1 MREDTKTLL
10 FAATVCVTCSLLL
23 SGTAATLRGRQ
34 QANEA
39 FDVKRNIVKAFGID
53 IGEMERPEIVST
65 FEKHV
70 SEETAGDL
78 PLFIW
83 TDEGADELALEL
95 ACGGDGLD
103 NLINRPR
110 IQKPGLALAGFLE
123 YIHPGRVQILG
134 KSEIH
139 FLQERTTT
147 ERARIASMVCR
158 HGVCCF
164 IVTEGLEVPIELK
177 DASETSSVPVFRTEL
192 RTSVVIDTLSGFLQD
207 RLAPRSVTHGV
218 LMDVYGLGVFI
229 LGESGVGKS
238 ECALDLVVRGH
249 RLVSDDVVEMKRIG
263 SRIVGTGPELT
274 RHHME
279 LRGLGIVN
287 VKDLFG
293 VASVRVTKDVE
304 FVIRLEPWDR
314 QKKYERL
321 GLDDMEYGIL
331 GIELPYVEM
340 PVGPGRNL
348 SVLIEV
354 AARNHLLKL
363 KGYHPA
369 RDLARKLGRQLRESR
384 FDAIDERSEPGR
396 GEY

>member
-1 MREDTKTLL
+1 MVNEHESSAIPTMAVRELL
-10 FAATVCVTCSLLL
+10 
-23 SGTAATLRGRQ
+23 
-34 QANEA
+34 
-39 FDVKRNIVKAFGID
+39 
-53 IGEMERPEIVST
+53 
-65 FEKHV
+65 
-70 SEETAGDL
+70 
-78 PLFIW
+78 
-83 TDEGADELALEL
+83 TDDGAEDLALEL
-95 ACGGDGLD
+95 VCGEEGLD
-103 NLINRPR
+103 NLIVRPR

-139 FLQERTTT
+139 FLQERAPA

-164 IVTEGLEVPIELK
+164 ILTEGLEVLEELK
-177 DASETSSVPVFRTEL
+177 EAAEISDVPVFRTDL
-192 RTSVVIDTLSGFLQD
+192 QSSMVIDALSAFLQD

-229 LGESGVGKS
+229 LGDSGIGKS

-263 SRIVGTGPELT
+263 ASIVGTGPELT

-304 FVIRLEPWDR
+304 FVIQLEHWNS

-321 GLDDMEYGIL
+321 GLDEMEYGIL
-331 GIELPYVEM
+331 GIQLPYVEM

-369 RDLARKLGRQLRESR
+369 RELARKLSRQLSESR
-384 FDAIDERSEPGR
+384 LGAIGEGSEADQ
-396 GEY
+396 GEF